1 MVYTAEPYIA
11 YRQARQA
18 AEAERALGEAK
29 ASKPTTLLNVTFIS
43 ENNISKHTKIVFSV
57 YEL

>member
-18 AEAERALGEAK
+18 AEAERALGEAI
-29 ASKPTTLLNVTFIS
+29 ASKSKQT
-43 ENNISKHTKIVFSV
+43 NNPLERYIHF
-57 YEL
+57 